1 MSNATTNVTHV
12 HTPINLSEK
21 DIARFHRKSVLDEK
35 TGCLIFQGH
44 KTHNGYGRVWINGKN
59 IFTHRIAYV
68 IKYGEI
74 PVGMSVLHNC
84 PCGDNPAC
92 VNPDHLSI
100 GTHIDNMRHMKERGR
115 AATGERNGWNLY
127 PWKRLTGDKSPSRL
141 HPERL
146 ARGDRH
152 YSRTNPEK
160 LARGESYANSSISSA
175 TAALIKESLRSGKL
189 KKIAIARLFKVSH
202 HVVYDISHGTTWRHV
217 S

>member
-1 MSNATTNVTHV
+1 MSNATPNVTHV

-59 IFTHRIAYV
+59 IFAHRIAYV
-68 IKYGEI
+68 LKYGEI

-92 VNPDHLSI
+92 VNPEHLSI

-115 AATGERNGWNLY
+115 AATGARNGWNLY
-127 PWKRLTGDKSPSRL
+127 PWNRLSGDRSPSRL

-160 LARGESYANSSISSA
+160 LARGEKHGGAVISSEIA
-175 TAALIKESLRSGKL
+175 SAIKEAIRSGKMS
-189 KKIAIARLFKVSH
+189 KAAIARLFNVGPSI
-202 HVVYDISHGTTWRHV
+202 VYSIGDGSTWRHIP
-217 S
+217 